1 MSEQYKFHDNE
12 GVYFT
17 TSTVVDWIDI
27 FTRLD
32 YKMVII
38 DSLKYN
44 QQQKGLVIHSW
55 CLMTNHLHMI
65 VSTKE
70 GFSLSAIMR
79 DFKKFTS
86 KEIMKTI
93 VDIQESRKDWMLK
106 RFEYAAKY
114 SKRIKN
120 YKFWQDGS
128 HPIELNTN
136 ELIEQKLDYIHNNPV
151 VTEIVEKSEEYL
163 YSSARDYIGIKGL
176 LDIELID

>member
-1 MSEQYKFHDNE
+1 MSEQYKFHDNQ

-17 TSTVVDWIDI
+17 TSTVVNWIDI

-86 KEIMKTI
+86 KEIIKTI
-93 VDIQESRKDWMLK
+93 
-106 RFEYAAKY
+106 
-114 SKRIKN
+114 
-120 YKFWQDGS
+120 
-128 HPIELNTN
+128 
-136 ELIEQKLDYIHNNPV
+136 
-151 VTEIVEKSEEYL
+151 
-163 YSSARDYIGIKGL
+163 
-176 LDIELID
+176 

>member
-1 MSEQYKFHDNE
+1 MSEQYKFHDKE

-17 TSTVVDWIDI
+17 TSTVIDWIDI
-27 FTRLD
+27 FTRID
-32 YKMVII
+32 YKTVII

-65 VSTKE
+65 VSAKE

-86 KEIMKTI
+86 KEIIRTI

-120 YKFWQDGS
+120 YKFWQDGN
-128 HPIELNTN
+128 HPIELYTSK
-136 ELIEQKLDYIHNNPV
+136 LIEQKLDYIHNNPV
-151 VTEIVEKSEEYL
+151 VVGIVEKSEEYL

-176 LDIELID
+176 LDLELID